1 MLIGPDWFIVTTECL
16 LFLFIH
22 ILLPAS
28 SSQQMHGVHSLG
40 YEKPCSLFFQQHMF
54 CSHHC
59 LRQQQFCPLHL
70 INCSGVSEQSRASAC
85 LLGEQTDGTIPAAWP
100 TNLVSL
106 LSQSPLFLWS
116 GQALCLPEW
125 SLSTSLLHSSH
136 DSTLLLIRNTSLF
149 TPVKTLKPTWR
160 KEIWH

>member
-1 MLIGPDWFIVTTECL
+1 MVLTGSL
-16 LFLFIH
+16 
-22 ILLPAS
+22 
-28 SSQQMHGVHSLG
+28 SQQSAS
-40 YEKPCSLFFQQHMF
+40 YFYSFTFYCSLVFTANTWYSFSELWKAMQPFFQQHMF

-70 INCSGVSEQSRASAC
+70 INCSGVSAC

-100 TNLVSL
+100 SNLVSL
-106 LSQSPLFLWS
+106 LSQSPLCLWS

-160 KEIWH
+160 REIWH